1 MKNNSFRILL
11 LAMLAII
18 TSSFSNPK
26 QSKITYKIDTPKKKL
41 QYLIDNHSENLK
53 KQIEDNMIKQF
64 KRVMINHSNIEL
76 TTTLNNSTNT
86 MVINNRM

>member
-1 MKNNSFRILL
+1 MQKKQGDNYWLGL
-11 LAMLAII
+11 K
-18 TSSFSNPK
+18 SNK
-26 QSKITYKIDTPKKKL
+26 RDTPKKKL